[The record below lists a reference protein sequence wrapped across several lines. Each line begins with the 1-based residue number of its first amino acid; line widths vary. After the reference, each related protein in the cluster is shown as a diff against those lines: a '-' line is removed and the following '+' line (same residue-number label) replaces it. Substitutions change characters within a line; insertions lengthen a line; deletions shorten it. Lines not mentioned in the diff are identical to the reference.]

1 MTRTRLASRA
11 RPVAGLVLCL
21 ATGMA
26 SGCHVGNFS
35 ASIDSDSR
43 LPQFEYSAIPS
54 QWEPAIEETG
64 NTGDTGGK
72 QSTGE

>member
-1 MTRTRLASRA
+1 MTSSRLASRA

-35 ASIDSDSR
+35 ASIDSDSQ
-43 LPQFEYSAIPS
+43 LPRFEFSAIPS
-54 QWEPAIEETG
+54 QWEPAVEETG
-64 NTGDTGGK
+64 SSGDTGGK
-72 QSTGE
+72 QSAEE

>member
-1 MTRTRLASRA
+1 MTSTRLASRA

-35 ASIDSDSR
+35 ASIDSDSQ
-43 LPQFEYSAIPS
+43 LPRFEFSAIPS
-54 QWEPAIEETG
+54 QWEPAVEETG
-64 NTGDTGGK
+64 SSGDTGGK
-72 QSTGE
+72 QSAEE